1 MNLGKV
7 FGEVSPLL
15 FQGLWI
21 TLEVT
26 VLSLLMAFIL
36 GLCSCFMA
44 LSKRAV
50 LRGLSK
56 VYVGIIR
63 GTPLLV
69 QVIYI
74 QYAIPQLLQY
84 AGFDVRFTPFFAGF
98 VTLTLNAGA
107 YLSEIFRG
115 AINAVNPGQ
124 MEAARSLGLSHA
136 QAMKIVVLP
145 QALRICLP
153 SLVNQFIITLKDS
166 SLISVIGLADIMY
179 QAKIYVGRSMES
191 FATYT
196 WVALFYFVIIAIL
209 SHISKTVEKKVMI

>member
-1 MNLGKV
+1 MDLGRV
-7 FGEVSPLL
+7 FSEVYPLL

-36 GLCSCFMA
+36 GLLSCFMD
-44 LSKRAV
+44 LSKKAPVRWV
-50 LRGLSK
+50 SRI
-56 VYVGIIR
+56 YVAIIR

-69 QVIYI
+69 QVFYIYF
-74 QYAIPQLLQY
+74 ALPQLLQFL
-84 AGFDVRFTPFFAGF
+84 GFDLRFTPFTAGL

-107 YLSEIFRG
+107 YMSEIFRG
-115 AINAVNPGQ
+115 AIIAVNPGQ

-136 QAMKIVVLP
+136 QAMKKVVLP

-153 SLVNQFIITLKDS
+153 ALVNQFIITLKDS

-196 WVALFYFVIIAIL
+196 WVALFYFVAIAIL
-209 SHISKTVEKKVMI
+209 AQIAKTIERRVTI

>member
-26 VLSLLMAFIL
+26 VLSLLMAFVM

-44 LSKRAV
+44 LSKNAP
-50 LRGLSK
+50 LRWASK
-56 VYVGIIR
+56 IYVGLIR

-69 QVIYI
+69 QVFYIYF
-74 QYAIPQLLQY
+74 ALPQLLQFM
-84 AGFDVRFTPFFAGF
+84 GLDVRFTPFTAGL

-107 YLSEIFRG
+107 YMSEIFRG

-136 QAMKIVVLP
+136 QAMKRVVLP

-179 QAKIYVGRSMES
+179 QAKIYVGRTMES

-196 WVALFYFVIIAIL
+196 WVALFYFVAIAIL
-209 SHISKTVEKKVMI
+209 TQISKTVEKKVKI